1 VVGLSHI
8 ERGEKTVSQ
17 ERRTAL
23 KIITSISFIVSLG
36 SLASL
41 LKSISPVVL
50 EIPEWPRVRL
60 ANINGI
66 KLRTWYLFSY
76 PTKDI
81 PCLLVKTGKS
91 LPSGVGPDRD
101 IIAYVMICQ
110 HARYYGTIYIPPKE
124 VRDPEK
130 LTYLK
135 TVPPNILELYP
146 DKNLLYCP
154 AHAGIYD
161 LEKDGEVLAGPP
173 FCSLCKVVLEYD
185 EASGDIYAVGLSP
198 PAPAVPGVTQCSNNP
213 EELKRIMLGKK
224 LVTEASLEEKI

>member
-1 VVGLSHI
+1 LSHVEHGE
-8 ERGEKTVSQ
+8 ERASQ
-17 ERRTAL
+17 DRRTAL
-23 KIITSISFIVSLG
+23 KIITSLSFIVGLG
-36 SLASL
+36 GLASL
-41 LKSISPVVL
+41 LKSISPAIL

-60 ANINGI
+60 ANINEI

-154 AHAGIYD
+154 AHAAIYD

-173 FCSLCKVVLEYD
+173 FCSLCKVILEYD
-185 EASGDIYAVGLSP
+185 ETSGDIYAVGLAP

-224 LVTEASLEEKI
+224 LVTEALLEEKI

>member
-1 VVGLSHI
+1 VSGLSDPEH
-8 ERGEKTVSQ
+8 GEKEVSTD
-17 ERRTAL
+17 RRTIL
-23 KIITSISFIVSLG
+23 KLITSLSFILG
-36 SLASL
+36 IGGVASL
-41 LKSISPVVL
+41 IKSISPVVL
-50 EIPEWPRVRL
+50 EIPEWPRVKL
-60 ANINGI
+60 ANISQI
-66 KLRTWYLFSY
+66 KPNTWYLFSY

-91 LPSGVGPDRD
+91 LPSGVGPDKD
-101 IIAYVMICQ
+101 IVAYVMICQ

-124 VRDPEK
+124 KRNPEE

-173 FCSLCKVVLEYD
+173 FCSLCKVSLEYE
-185 EASGDIYAVGLSP
+185 EASGDIYAVGLAP
-198 PAPAVPGVTQCSNNP
+198 PAPAVPGVTQCSSDPN
-213 EELKRIMLGKK
+213 ELKRIMLGKK
-224 LVTEASLEEKI
+224 LVSETLLEEKI

>member
-1 VVGLSHI
+1 MSHVEHSQ
-8 ERGEKTVSQ
+8 ERVSQ

-23 KIITSISFIVSLG
+23 KIITSLSFIVGFG

-41 LKSISPVVL
+41 LKSISPAVL

-60 ANINGI
+60 ANISEI

-135 TVPPNILELYP
+135 TVPPNILDLYP

-154 AHAGIYD
+154 AHAAIYD

-173 FCSLCKVVLEYD
+173 FCSLCKVVLEHD
-185 EASGDIYAVGLSP
+185 ETSGDIYAVGLAP

-213 EELKRIMLGKK
+213 EELKRVMLGKK
-224 LVTEASLEEKI
+224 LVTEAFLEEKI

>member
-1 VVGLSHI
+1 MSHVEHGE
-8 ERGEKTVSQ
+8 ERVSQ

-23 KIITSISFIVSLG
+23 KIITSLSFIVGLG
-36 SLASL
+36 GVASL
-41 LKSISPVVL
+41 LKSISPAVL

-60 ANINGI
+60 TNVNEI
-66 KLRTWYLFSY
+66 KPKTWYIFSY

-81 PCLLVKTGKS
+81 PCLLVKAGKS
-91 LPSGVGPDRD
+91 VPSGVGPDKD

-110 HARYYGTIYIPPKE
+110 HARYYGTIYIPPKDA
-124 VRDPEK
+124 RDPEK

-154 AHAGIYD
+154 AHAAIYD
-161 LEKDGEVLAGPP
+161 LEKDGEVLTGPP

-185 EASGDIYAVGLSP
+185 ETSGDIYAAGLAP

-213 EELKRIMLGKK
+213 EELKRIMLGKQ
-224 LVTEASLEEKI
+224 LLTETLLEEKI